1 MDKLTRPYQDELLK
15 ALTDPSEAMEY
26 LDASLEEDDPQ
37 LFTLALKNVVTAKR
51 MSEQNKDQSY
61 QKKFQEFQNIFF
73 ISEFLKNMGLRLS
86 VVSKC

>member
-1 MDKLTRPYQDELLK
+1 MDKVTRPYQDELLK

-37 LFTLALKNVVTAKR
+37 LFTLALENVATAKR
-51 MSEQNKDQSY
+51 MSEQNKDQNY

-86 VVSKC
+86 VVSNC